1 MKQQRCIGLAIDEAD
16 MSEFNI
22 QAIRQ
27 AASRLQGRVVRTP
40 LLESPM
46 LSERAGCRLF
56 VKAEALQLTGSFKIR
71 GALNMIL
78 SMNSTARQAG
88 IVAFSAGNHGQG
100 VAAAARAVHCP
111 AVIVMPDT
119 APRIKVDNCRWWGA
133 EVVSYDPQTE
143 DRVEVAQRVARLRG
157 MTVVPP
163 FDDYDIM
170 AGQGTCGLEIVEQL
184 NDLHVT
190 PDAIVINCSGGGLA
204 SGVSEAVKDA
214 FPDARILIAEVLG
227 YEKVARSL
235 ATGIPQSN
243 PSVPNTLLDGIA
255 GPTAGAKTVAVLRRH
270 QANGLGVSD
279 DEGLAGVAAAF
290 RMLKLVVEPGGAA
303 ALGAVL
309 AGKADVAGKNVVVIA
324 SGGNVDPS
332 VFSLA
337 LERC

>member
-1 MKQQRCIGLAIDEAD
+1 

-22 QAIRQ
+22 AAIRQ

-46 LSERAGCRLF
+46 LSERSGCRLF

-71 GALNMIL
+71 GALNKIL
-78 SMNSTARQAG
+78 SMDEASRGAG

-100 VAAAARAVHCP
+100 VAAAARTVGCP
-111 AVIVMPDT
+111 AVIVMPNT
-119 APRIKVDNCRWWGA
+119 APRIKMNNCRWWGS
-133 EVVSYDPQTE
+133 EVVTYDPQTE
-143 DRVEVAQRVARLRG
+143 DRVEVAEGVARLRG

-190 PDAIVINCSGGGLA
+190 PDMIVINCSGGGLA

-214 FPDARILIAEVLG
+214 FPDTKILIAEVLG

-235 ATGIPQSN
+235 ATGIPQRN
-243 PSVPNTLLDGIA
+243 PSVPKTVLDGIA
-255 GPTAGAKTVAVLRRH
+255 GPTAGEKTLAVLRRH
-270 QANGLGVSD
+270 QAKGIGVSD
-279 DEGLAGVAAAF
+279 GEGLAGVAAAF
-290 RMLKLVVEPGGAA
+290 KMLKIVVEPGGAA
-303 ALGAVL
+303 ALGTVL
-309 AGKADVAGKNVVVIA
+309 AGKVDVAGKNVVVIA
-324 SGGNVDPS
+324 SGGNVDPA
-332 VFSLA
+332 VFSSA
-337 LERC
+337 LERY

>member
-1 MKQQRCIGLAIDEAD
+1 

-22 QAIRQ
+22 EAIRQ
-27 AASRLQGRVVRTP
+27 AAARLRGRVVRTP
-40 LLESPM
+40 LLETPM

-56 VKAEALQLTGSFKIR
+56 VKAEPLQLTGSFKIR
-71 GALNMIL
+71 GALNKIL
-78 SMNSTARQAG
+78 SMDESARRAG

-100 VAAAARAVHCP
+100 VAAAARAVNCP
-111 AVIVMPDT
+111 SVIVMPST
-119 APRIKVDNCRWWGA
+119 APRVKVENCRWWGA
-133 EVVSYDPQTE
+133 EVVTYDPQTE
-143 DRVEVAQRVARLRG
+143 DRVEVAQRVAQTRG

-184 NDLHVT
+184 NELHVA

-204 SGVSEAVKDA
+204 SGVSEAIKDA
-214 FPDARILIAEVLG
+214 YPATEILIAEVLG

-243 PSVPNTLLDGIA
+243 PSVPKTVLDGIA
-255 GPTAGAKTVAVLRRH
+255 GPTAGAKTVEVLRRH
-270 QANGLGVSD
+270 QPRGLGVSD

-332 VFSLA
+332 VFCKA
-337 LERC
+337 LEKFSNINE

>member
-1 MKQQRCIGLAIDEAD
+1 
-16 MSEFNI
+16 MSEFDI
-22 QAIRQ
+22 EAIRQ
-27 AASRLQGRVVRTP
+27 AASRLRGRVVRTP

-56 VKAEALQLTGSFKIR
+56 VKAEPLQLTGSFKIR
-71 GALNMIL
+71 GALNKIL
-78 SMNSTARQAG
+78 SMDEPARRAG

-100 VAAAARAVHCP
+100 VAAAARAVNCP

-133 EVVSYDPQTE
+133 EVVTYDPQTQ
-143 DRVEVAQRVARLRG
+143 DRVEVAQGIARPRG

-184 NDLHVT
+184 NELRVA
-190 PDAIVINCSGGGLA
+190 PDAVVINCSGGGLA
-204 SGVSEAVKDA
+204 SGVAEAIKDA
-214 FPDARILIAEVLG
+214 FPATEILIAEVLG

-243 PSVPNTLLDGIA
+243 PSVPKTILDGIA
-255 GPTAGAKTVAVLRRH
+255 GPTAGAKTVEVLRRH
-270 QANGLGVSD
+270 QARGLGVSD
-279 DEGLAGVAAAF
+279 DEGLAGVATAF
-290 RMLKLVVEPGGAA
+290 KLLKLVVEPGGAA

-332 VFSLA
+332 VFSQA

>member
-1 MKQQRCIGLAIDEAD
+1 
-16 MSEFNI
+16 
-22 QAIRQ
+22 
-27 AASRLQGRVVRTP
+27 
-40 LLESPM
+40 M

-71 GALNMIL
+71 GALNKIL
-78 SMNSTARQAG
+78 SMDEAARGAG

-100 VAAAARAVHCP
+100 VAAAARTVGCP
-111 AVIVMPDT
+111 AVIVMPNT
-119 APRIKVDNCRWWGA
+119 APRIKMNNCRWWGA
-133 EVVSYDPQTE
+133 EVVTYDPQTE
-143 DRVEVAQRVARLRG
+143 DRVEVAEGVAQLRG

-190 PDAIVINCSGGGLA
+190 PDMIVINCSGGGLA

-214 FPDARILIAEVLG
+214 FPDTKILIAEVLG

-243 PSVPNTLLDGIA
+243 PSVPKTVLDGIA
-255 GPTAGAKTVAVLRRH
+255 GPTAGEKTVAVLRRH
-270 QANGLGVSD
+270 QAKGIGVSD
-279 DEGLAGVAAAF
+279 EDGLAGVAAAF
-290 RMLKLVVEPGGAA
+290 KMLKIVVEPGGAA
-303 ALGAVL
+303 ALGTVL
-309 AGKADVAGKNVVVIA
+309 AGKIDVAGKNVVVIA
-324 SGGNVDPS
+324 SGGNVDPV

>member
-1 MKQQRCIGLAIDEAD
+1 
-16 MSEFNI
+16 MSEFDI
-22 QAIRQ
+22 AAIRQ

-71 GALNMIL
+71 GALNKML
-78 SMNSTARQAG
+78 SMDEASRNTG

-100 VAAAARAVHCP
+100 VAAAALTVGCP
-111 AVIVMPDT
+111 AVIVMPNT
-119 APRIKVDNCRWWGA
+119 APRIKVNNCRWWGA
-133 EVVSYDPQTE
+133 EVVTYDPQTE
-143 DRVEVAQRVARLRG
+143 DRVEVADRVARLRG

-190 PDAIVINCSGGGLA
+190 PDTIIINCSGGGLA
-204 SGVSEAVKDA
+204 SGVAEAVKDA
-214 FPDARILIAEVLG
+214 FPDTTILIAEVLG

-243 PSVPNTLLDGIA
+243 PSVPKTVLDGIA
-255 GPTAGAKTVAVLRRH
+255 GPTAGEKTVAVLRRH
-270 QANGLGVSD
+270 QAKGIGVSD
-279 DEGLAGVAAAF
+279 SEGLAGVAAAF
-290 RMLKLVVEPGGAA
+290 KMLKIVVEPGGAA
-303 ALGAVL
+303 ALGTVL
-309 AGKADVAGKNVVVIA
+309 AGKVDVAGKNVVVIA
-324 SGGNVDPS
+324 SGGNVDPA
-332 VFSLA
+332 VFSSA
-337 LERC
+337 LERS